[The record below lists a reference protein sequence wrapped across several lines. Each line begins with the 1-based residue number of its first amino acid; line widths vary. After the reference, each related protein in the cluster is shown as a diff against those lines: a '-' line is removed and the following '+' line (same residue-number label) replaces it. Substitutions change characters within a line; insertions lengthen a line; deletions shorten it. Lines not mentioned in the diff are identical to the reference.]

1 MIHVHSILLTSKG
14 AVGYLL
20 PVLAGDFAKEL
31 ETSATSVRRM
41 FRHFH
46 VQTADADR
54 VLGETRG
61 DVPGGDRFEDWAV
74 SRVVIPLAV

>member
-1 MIHVHSILLTSKG
+1 MIHVYSILLTSKV

-31 ETSATSVRRM
+31 ETSATSVRRL
-41 FRHFH
+41 FRHFY

-54 VLGETRG
+54 VLGEKRG
-61 DVPGGDRFEDWAV
+61 DVPGGGRGEDWAV
-74 SRVVIPLAV
+74 SREVISLAV